1 MKKLV
6 TVLIIIMLLVVSASG
21 VAAKSN
27 ASNGNARL
35 TKEFIMPNVQLKTKL
50 SKDWTYQPD
59 DPVGA
64 YMLQHY
70 TWYTENFMTQM
81 MGMEYLTEF
90 GTGPY
95 KVVETVKFM
104 KVSDDMDAWL
114 MYEAQGIDAKMGYY
128 PSGVPMYVVLQ
139 DTVAVYDTATG
150 EMIFSADA
158 PFDVNRG
165 LGQPLF

>member
-6 TVLIIIMLLVVSASG
+6 TVLVIVMLLVASASG

-27 ASNGNARL
+27 GPNANARL

-50 SKDWTYQPD
+50 SKDWTFSAD
-59 DPVGA
+59 DPARA
-64 YMLQHY
+64 YMLNHY
-70 TWYTENFMTQM
+70 TWYTENFMTDM

-158 PFDVNRG
+158 PIDVNKG

>member
-1 MKKLV
+1 MKKFV
-6 TVLIIIMLLVVSASG
+6 TVLVIIMLLVVSASG

-27 ASNGNARL
+27 APNANARL
-35 TKEFIMPNVQLKTKL
+35 TKEFIMPNVQLITKV
-50 SKDWTYQPD
+50 SKDWTFQPD
-59 DPVGA
+59 DPAGA

-70 TWYTENFMTQM
+70 TWYTEDFMTQM
-81 MGMEYLTEF
+81 MGLEYLTEF

-95 KVVETVKFM
+95 KVVETVKIM

-114 MYEAQGIDAKMGYY
+114 MYEAQGIDALIAYY

-139 DTVAVYDTATG
+139 DVIAVYDTATG
-150 EMIFSADA
+150 GMIFSAEA
-158 PFDVNRG
+158 PFDVNKG